1 MKLRWE
7 SQDGNWDI
15 FGISFVGTTSNW
27 EAACLIKLLISILYK
42 CYSILSGCASGF
54 YLSGTP
60 KTSVYHISELS
71 ISNWAQVWWC
81 FWCLSYFSSFEQ
93 LGVLD
98 SKHLYRLQTLAS
110 TIEFLQSEGRFF
122 PVLWRREIAYSAL
135 IKAFYGLAQ
144 RSLCT
149 QCTNPPFLLI
159 QSSSVEWHH
168 KTCVRNHANFT
179 VSH

>member
-81 FWCLSYFSSFEQ
+81 FWCLSNFGSFEQ

-98 SKHLYRLQTLAS
+98 SKHLYRLQTLPSSLVQLGKTSPHFVGILLLMPNCLSS
-110 TIEFLQSEGRFF
+110 TDQGFLWPSTK
-122 PVLWRREIAYSAL
+122 IAMYTVHKPSLSADTKL
-135 IKAFYGLAQ
+135 ICWVT
-144 RSLCT
+144 S
-149 QCTNPPFLLI
+149 
-159 QSSSVEWHH
+159 
-168 KTCVRNHANFT
+168 
-179 VSH
+179 